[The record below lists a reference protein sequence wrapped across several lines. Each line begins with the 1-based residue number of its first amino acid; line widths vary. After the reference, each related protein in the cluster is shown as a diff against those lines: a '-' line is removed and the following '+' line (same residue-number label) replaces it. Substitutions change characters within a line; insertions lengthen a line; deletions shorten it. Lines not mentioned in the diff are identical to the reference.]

1 MKLSKIRKD
10 YKWVILAVC
19 FLMEFI
25 CLGFCSSNPG
35 LYTKAV
41 TEALDIKRSLFSL
54 TTSLRFIVQ
63 TITALYFGTLVGRFG
78 VKKMVGVGL
87 TSLTASVLIRALATQ
102 AYHLF
107 ISSALW
113 GVGIVFSGSTIA
125 GTIVRRWFK
134 EDVGKYTGIVMSAN
148 GIGGA
153 IAAQIITPII
163 NNGEVFGY
171 RKAYFLSAAIT
182 LLISIVILIFLKE
195 HPVGASTEPYKKSVK
210 KARGTMWNGIQY
222 NTLKRKPYFY
232 ATIAM
237 VFLTGISL
245 QCIGTISVVYL
256 TDLQLP
262 SQYIATTVT
271 VSSLFLTVT
280 KMIVGIVYDKKGLRF
295 TLIMSLTCACFAF
308 VLKGLLTN
316 STLGM
321 VMAMIASILTTF
333 ATPIETV
340 MIPLMTNDLFGS
352 ASYIKALGVL
362 ISANS
367 LGLCLGTPLADI
379 YFDRFGTYR
388 PCFWFFTVLILLVL
402 VGYQF
407 IISAAYKDKKAI
419 LDKENNKQCEIT
431 C

>member
-1 MKLSKIRKD
+1 
-10 YKWVILAVC
+10 
-19 FLMEFI
+19 
-25 CLGFCSSNPG
+25 
-35 LYTKAV
+35 
-41 TEALDIKRSLFSL
+41 
-54 TTSLRFIVQ
+54 
-63 TITALYFGTLVGRFG
+63 
-78 VKKMVGVGL
+78 MVGVGL
-87 TSLTASVLIRALATQ
+87 TSLTASILVRALATQ
-102 AYHLF
+102 AYHFF

-171 RKAYFLSAAIT
+171 RKAYFLSAIISFAI
-182 LLISIVILIFLKE
+182 SAVILIFLRE
-195 HPVGASTEPYKKSVK
+195 RPVGSSDEPYKKATK
-210 KARGTMWNGIQY
+210 KARGTMWNGIPFDA
-222 NTLKRKPYFY
+222 LKRKPYYY

-262 SQYIATTVT
+262 TQYIATTVT
-271 VSSLFLTVT
+271 VSSLCLTVT
-280 KMIVGIVYDKKGLRF
+280 KMLVGIVYDKKGLRF
-295 TLIMSLTCACFAF
+295 SLLMCLSCACFAF
-308 VLKGLLTN
+308 ILKGLLIN
-316 STLGM
+316 SLLGM
-321 VMAMIASILTTF
+321 IMAMIASILTTF
-333 ATPIETV
+333 ATPMETV
-340 MIPLMTNDLFGS
+340 MIPLLTNDLFGS
-352 ASYIKALGVL
+352 ASYLKALGIF

-379 YFDRFGTYR
+379 YFDMFGTYR
-388 PCFWFFTVLILLVL
+388 PCFWFFTAIIVL
-402 VGYQF
+402 VIIGYQF
-407 IISAAYKDKKAI
+407 ILRAAYKDKKAI
-419 LDKENNKQCEIT
+419 MEAENNEKLETT